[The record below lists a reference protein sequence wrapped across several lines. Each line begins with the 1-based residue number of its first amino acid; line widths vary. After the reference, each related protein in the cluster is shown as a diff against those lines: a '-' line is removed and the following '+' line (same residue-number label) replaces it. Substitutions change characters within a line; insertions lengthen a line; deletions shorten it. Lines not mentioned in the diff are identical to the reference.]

1 MLEVVVKNS
10 SSPSGSALK
19 PSVSRHVVS
28 EVDIVDEAG
37 RNKGKLKTIKT
48 VVVKKRL
55 LPSTSKE
62 QRVSTSTDGVT
73 ITSHSTNT
81 ATVNSGATAATVISN
96 VAAESISN
104 FSSNVTGL
112 VVTEDVVQPVATA
125 AESVTNVANFSG
137 ESSETS
143 KSVTVT
149 ENAVQQSISQESAA
163 PSDSCP
169 SIETFEDSLENVNVT
184 KDATESVQSLKN
196 ANVTKDATESVQCL
210 VRDKQGNI
218 TTFEGGPNEIPADYT
233 LVQVIKVIRT
243 KVVQTS
249 STVIHGSRTG
259 TTVIT
264 SSSQSTAPSTSA
276 AITDSLSPKFD
287 DALDTSASI
296 SLSMDS
302 FANSVEDLSSVSSNM
317 ALFEGA
323 STHSLF
329 SNRSPSRMS
338 KTHVD
343 AYIHQCRGM
352 CLLPFFNYL
361 LPNFPIP
368 NPHHPLEIVKM

>member
-37 RNKGKLKTIKT
+37 RNRGKLKTIKT

-81 ATVNSGATAATVISN
+81 ATVNSGATAATVTSN

-104 FSSNVTGL
+104 FSSNSFETSESVTGL

-125 AESVTNVANFSG
+125 AEGVTNVANFSG

-184 KDATESVQSLKN
+184 KDATESVQSSEN
-196 ANVTKDATESVQCL
+196 TNVTKDATESVQCL

-259 TTVIT
+259 PTVIT

-352 CLLPFFNYL
+352 CLLPFFNY
-361 LPNFPIP
+361 F
-368 NPHHPLEIVKM
+368 